1 MKLWSVLLLSAA
13 FLCVGSTAF
22 AQNLQ
27 MQVVDKDCWVEI
39 YDDEK
44 YDMSSPHIK
53 LEGEQTLASLKN
65 VAGRDWNNDIES
77 LIVGPNANV
86 RAYTKKDFE
95 GTEIAFVPDQKVPDL
110 AKLNVGN
117 KIESM
122 KVTCG
127 KK

>member
-1 MKLWSVLLLSAA
+1 MKLWSVLTLTAGLLCFGA
-13 FLCVGSTAF
+13 TAF

-27 MQVVDKDCWVEI
+27 MQVVDRDCWIEI
-39 YDDEK
+39 YDDDK
-44 YDMSSPHIK
+44 YDMNSSHIK
-53 LEGEQTLASLKN
+53 LEGEQALASLKN

-86 RAYTKKDFE
+86 KAYSKKDFQ

-110 AKLNVGN
+110 AKVNMGN
-117 KIESM
+117 DIESM